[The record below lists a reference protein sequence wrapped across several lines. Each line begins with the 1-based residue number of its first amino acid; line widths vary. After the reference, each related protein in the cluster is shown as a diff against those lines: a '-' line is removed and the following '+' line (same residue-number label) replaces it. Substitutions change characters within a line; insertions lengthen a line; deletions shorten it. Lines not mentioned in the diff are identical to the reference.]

1 MNIFKFLGLIL
12 VFALILSNSSLALAD
27 EGWDY
32 MGSDLRV
39 DLAEV
44 NSARDYQVW
53 INANGV
59 ANLGDPTSSFTTA
72 WLGIYILPSPTFFRL
87 V

>member
-44 NSARDYQVW
+44 NSARDYQVC
-53 INANGV
+53 INAV
-59 ANLGDPTSSFTTA
+59 NLRSAASRPQTHNPFIQLA
-72 WLGIYILPSPTFFRL
+72 E
-87 V
+87 